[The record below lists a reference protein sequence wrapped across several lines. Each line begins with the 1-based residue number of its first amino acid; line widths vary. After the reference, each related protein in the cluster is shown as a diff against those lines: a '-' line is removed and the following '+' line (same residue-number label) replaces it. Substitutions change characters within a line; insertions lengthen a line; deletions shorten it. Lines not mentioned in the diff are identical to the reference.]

1 MELHLAAYQL
11 CLPFRLETTTTD
23 GPYHLIFL
31 PLQRTGIFR
40 SNNMTV
46 SNKTCIELKYKIQ
59 H

>member
-11 CLPFRLETTTTD
+11 FLAFRLETTTTD

-31 PLQRTGIFR
+31 LLQRTGIFR
-40 SNNMTV
+40 SNMTV